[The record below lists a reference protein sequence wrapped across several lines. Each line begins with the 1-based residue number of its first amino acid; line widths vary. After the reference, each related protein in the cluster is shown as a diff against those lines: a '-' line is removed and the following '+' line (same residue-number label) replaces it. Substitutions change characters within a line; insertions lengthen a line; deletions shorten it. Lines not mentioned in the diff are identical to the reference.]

1 VTGTLP
7 IANGGTGTTSTTF
20 ANLTTNVTG
29 TLPIANGGTGTT
41 STTFANLTTNV
52 TGTLPA
58 ANGGTGNVNGTVA
71 KLQTTNFNIQEV
83 GGKLYFYYG
92 ATAIASMDS
101 SGNMISLANVTAY
114 GTP

>member
-1 VTGTLP
+1 LP
-7 IANGGTGTTSTTF
+7 T
-20 ANLTTNVTG
+20 
-29 TLPIANGGTGTT
+29 
-41 STTFANLTTNV
+41 
-52 TGTLPA
+52 
-58 ANGGTGNVNGTVA
+58 ANGGTGNANGTVA

-101 SGNMISLANVTAY
+101 SGNFISLANVTAY